1 MHELGLLAEIVDK
14 IEAVAKENNVTE
26 IEKLVLDV
34 GEYSGVVP
42 EYVETSYPAVIGGT
56 MLENTKLQMN
66 IIKGVAFCH
75 SCKKKFDIKGNEQR
89 CPYCGSQEC
98 EVVEGGEFIIKE
110 IVAR

>member
-1 MHELGLLAEIVDK
+1 MHELGLLAEIVGK
-14 IEAVAKENNVTE
+14 IEAVAKENDVKE
-26 IEKLVLDV
+26 IETLVLDV

-42 EYVETSYPAVIGGT
+42 EYVETCYPAVIEGT
-56 MLENTKLQMN
+56 MLEKTKLQMN
-66 IIKGVAFCH
+66 V
-75 SCKKKFDIKGNEQR
+75 IKGNEQR